1 MKPYELVLVLQAS
14 LNADAKKEILDTV
27 ESLLG
32 GSASIKQKDDA
43 GVLPAAYALGGK
55 KDITHINIV
64 SYYIHIDP
72 TAIKKCS
79 QEFAFLNGLIRHFFY
94 AMGAKETFMT
104 FADVQ
109 KKLEADL
116 ATPEKKK

>member
-14 LNADAKKEILDTV
+14 LGADAKKEILDTI

-32 GSASIKQKDDA
+32 GSDVIKQKDDA
-43 GVLPAAYALGGK
+43 GVVPTAYPLGGK

-72 TAIKKCS
+72 KAIKKCT
-79 QEFAFLNGLIRHFFY
+79 QEFAFL
-94 AMGAKETFMT
+94 K
-104 FADVQ
+104 
-109 KKLEADL
+109 
-116 ATPEKKK
+116 